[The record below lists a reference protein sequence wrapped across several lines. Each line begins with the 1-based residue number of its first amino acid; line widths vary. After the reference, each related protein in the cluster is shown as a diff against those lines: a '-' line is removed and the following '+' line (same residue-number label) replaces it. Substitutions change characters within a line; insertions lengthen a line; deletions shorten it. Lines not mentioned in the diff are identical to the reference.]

1 MYGWIWRHIPGHPI
15 VRAIWAL
22 TTALFITWL
31 LFEFVFPWLDEWLP
45 WTDVTVD
52 QNSSGVSGP

>member
-22 TTALFITWL
+22 ATALFITWL
-31 LFEFVFPWLDEWLP
+31 LFEFVFPWLDPLLP
-45 WTDVTVD
+45 WTDPGVTG
-52 QNSSGVSGP
+52 S